1 MDLDSFMKAY
11 YNEDGPIR
19 EMNNLTTKEI
29 PQGTQPIVAP
39 KPVHP
44 LPDYVL
50 PKGIAPLLSADQRS
64 KPNRRKTVQ
73 KPKKIKMPN
82 VITPVCATIRSPTD
96 KQILQAVQPPRMT
109 KKKPKKVKSCIEL
122 DKVKIEPTD
131 MELYDEDE

>member
-1 MDLDSFMKAY
+1 MDLDSFMKAF

-19 EMNNLTTKEI
+19 EMNKLTTKEI

-44 LPDYVL
+44 LPV
-50 PKGIAPLLSADQRS
+50 APSKPFMADQRS
-64 KPNRRKTVQ
+64 NRSKTV
-73 KPKKIKMPN
+73 PKTKRIKVPT
-82 VITPVCATIRSPTD
+82 VPVCAPIRTPTASGSASRD
-96 KQILQAVQPPRMT
+96 KEILRAVQPPRMT

-131 MELYDEDE
+131 MELYDEDD